1 MESHLHAWSLNERRD
16 NVSFSR
22 LPLEG
27 KALLGGFSRLSKKN
41 RKLKDR
47 LLKFSGHEKNKPG
60 VLERGRLDLG
70 SVVFGKK

>member
-1 MESHLHAWSLNERRD
+1 M
-16 NVSFSR
+16 
-22 LPLEG
+22 
-27 KALLGGFSRLSKKN
+27 ALLGGFSRLSKKN